1 MKVLV
6 AGATRSY
13 GMAAIRSLAKNGY
26 EVIGADDRKLPLSL
40 HSRYTKPYYIYPGA
54 QKDGFW
60 GAIIKIIEK
69 EKPDVMLPMISTK
82 LVSLISQHRKEIE
95 KYTRLLVP
103 NYESLSVAED
113 NRMTIEECEKIGIAC
128 PRILTEK
135 QAIAELNKNADRNN
149 PVRVVVKPIQEIGGA
164 RGLRIVKDAESL
176 KKAKNENE
184 RIYGNIVIEEYI
196 PGNTENMRTVNLMF
210 DKKNRLA
217 AYFTM
222 KKMRQLPA
230 TGGITALS
238 ISTNEWELVD
248 MVLPFF
254 EKWRW
259 QGPAEVELK
268 IDSRDNRPKLIEI
281 NPRFWGYVGFPI
293 RCGVNFPLIACKL
306 AHGINV
312 QDEGYPKYT
321 VDIKYIDPSAYLK
334 VIMPDIMYS
343 KNRAK
348 SIFRVLAELK
358 GKKVSNNVELSDF
371 KVIIAKILLDLKS
384 LVIS

>member
-13 GMAAIRSLAKNGY
+13 GMAAIRSLAKNGCG
-26 EVIGADDRKLPLSL
+26 VVGADERKLPFSM

-54 QKDGFW
+54 QRDGFLD
-60 GAIIKIIEK
+60 AIIRIIRK
-69 EKPDVMLPMISTK
+69 EKPDVMLPMVSTK
-82 LVSLISQHRKEIE
+82 LVSLLSQHRKEIE

-128 PRILTEK
+128 PRMLTEK
-135 QAIAELNKNADRNN
+135 EAIAELNKNADRND
-149 PVRVVVKPIQEIGGA
+149 PVRVVVKPRQEIGGA
-164 RGLRIVKDAESL
+164 RGLSIVKDAESL
-176 KKAKNENE
+176 KKAKNEDE
-184 RIYGNIVIEEYI
+184 RIYGNTVIEEYI

-210 DKKNRLA
+210 DKKNRLT

-222 KKMRQLPA
+222 KKLRQLPS

-306 AHGINV
+306 AQGINV
-312 QDEGYPKYT
+312 QHEGYPKYA

-334 VIMPDIMYS
+334 VITPDIMYG
-343 KNRAK
+343 KNRAR

-358 GKKVSNNVELSDF
+358 GKKVGNNVDLSDF
-371 KVIIAKILLDLKS
+371 KVIIAKILLDLKP